1 MIQKLQKIKEINK
14 TNVVNQT
21 IQENIEINN
30 AKEKEQLTMKEVKHE
45 INKSLKELKEMAI
58 VLRQKLDTLESEKNV
73 MEVEYSQVNKFFILA
88 KVFYSSMDSKTALN
102 FKMVN
107 QVKIFQIY
115 CKTSQYKTCHLNFL
129 IIPSD
134 KTHQP

>member
-14 TNVVNQT
+14 TNVVNQS

-73 MEVEYSQVNKFFILA
+73 MEVEYSQVNKFLILA
-88 KVFYSSMDSKTALN
+88 KVLL
-102 FKMVN
+102 
-107 QVKIFQIY
+107 
-115 CKTSQYKTCHLNFL
+115 SQHG
-129 IIPSD
+129 
-134 KTHQP
+134 Q